1 MKAYVI
7 FSSSEPVLIVTKQ
20 SIRNEAVLNQ
30 LGHVGIH
37 KFISREVPVSHLRT
51 RYGRQFEVIEEA
63 LQTGSDLR
71 VLDFSGPRIF
81 ENLPFSEFGASYRRE
96 SNPALTGRPEKSP
109 RAAFRPNLG
118 PMAPA
123 GSV

>member
-20 SIRNEAVLNQ
+20 TIRNEAVLDQ

-51 RYGRQFEVIEEA
+51 RYGLQFEVIEEA
-63 LQTGSDLR
+63 LQKGSDLR
-71 VLDFSGPRIF
+71 VLDFSGHRIF

-96 SNPALTGRPEKSP
+96 SNPTLTGGPEKSP
-109 RAAFRPNLG
+109 RAAFRPILS